1 MSWNN
6 EELNKLDDERRV
18 RAARAYADEA
28 REKRLAIIVQVGIV
42 LLGLFLLLGGVGS
55 CMWGYPKYK
64 VYSSEM
70 HGKAVLAEAE
80 SSRQVAV
87 REALALKDSAEY
99 KAQAEVIRAQGV
111 ADANTI
117 ISNGLGGP
125 EGYLRYLAID
135 GMKDMARSNN
145 TTVVYVPTDGNIPVT
160 EATRFNKPAA
170 TNE

>member
-1 MSWNN
+1 MNN
-6 EELNKLDDERRV
+6 RDDYYSD
-18 RAARAYADEA
+18 AKA
-28 REKRLAIIVQVGIV
+28 RELREERLSIITKVGIL

-99 KAQAEVIRAQGV
+99 KAQAEVIRANGV
-111 ADANTI
+111 QQANEI
-117 ISNGLGGP
+117 IAGGLGGP

>member
-18 RAARAYADEA
+18 RAARTYADEA
-28 REKRLAIIVQVGIV
+28 REKRLSIITRVGVV
-42 LLGLFLLLGGVGS
+42 LLGLFIVFGGIGS
-55 CMWGYPKYK
+55 CMYGYPKYK

-99 KAQAEVIRAQGV
+99 KAQAEVIRANGV
-111 ADANTI
+111 QQANEI
-117 ISNGLGGP
+117 IAGGLGGP
-125 EGYLRYLAID
+125 EGYLRYLAIQAMTEQAK
-135 GMKDMARSNN
+135 GPNS
-145 TTVVYVPTDGNIPVT
+145 TTVYVAT
-160 EATRFNKPAA
+160 EAGMPITEASRFNKPSPQP
-170 TNE
+170 

>member
-1 MSWNN
+1 MSWSN

-18 RAARAYADEA
+18 RAAQIFANEA
-28 REKRLAIIVQVGIV
+28 REKRLAIVTQIGVV
-42 LLGLFLLLGGVGS
+42 LLGLFLLSGGVGS
-55 CMWGYPKYK
+55 CMYGYPKYK

-87 REALALKDSAEY
+87 REALALKDSAAY
-99 KAQAEVIRAQGV
+99 KAEAERIRAQGV
-111 ADANTI
+111 ADANHI
-117 ISNGLGGP
+117 IANGLGGP

-135 GMKDMARSNN
+135 GMKEMARSNN

-160 EATRFNKPAA
+160 EASRFNKPSPQ
-170 TNE
+170 E